1 MHIPNGFLDPKTSAG
16 LMGAAAAV
24 LAFCFAKVRQVATQV
39 VPEKAL
45 AAIGGSISQG
55 SKRVLNE
62 FGRNLIL
69 KTGMIASIIFAM
81 QMFNFPI
88 ANGTS
93 GHFLGGAFAAII
105 LGPFAGSIAIAV
117 VVIVQAVFYGDGG
130 LMALGANL
138 VNMMLI
144 GALVSYYVYS
154 FLKKKVNNELAI
166 GLTAWLSVVMAASFC
181 ALEIAVS
188 GTHALGEVF
197 PAMLKVHLVIGF
209 VEGLFTIG
217 LVQLVNKYFLKEG
230 DKNEA

>member
-16 LMGAAAAV
+16 LIGVAA
-24 LAFCFAKVRQVATQV
+24 LALAYCLAKVRQVATSV
-39 VPEKAL
+39 VPEKAMV
-45 AAIGGSISQG
+45 AIGGSLSHG

-62 FGRNLIL
+62 LGRNLIL
-69 KTGMIASIIFAM
+69 KTGLIASIIFAA

-105 LGPFAGSIAIAV
+105 LGPYAGSIAMAV
-117 VVIVQAVFYGDGG
+117 VVIVQAVFYDDGG
-130 LMALGANL
+130 IIALGANL

-144 GALVSYYVYS
+144 GAFLSYYVYS
-154 FLKKKVNNELAI
+154 FLNKRIQNDLAI
-166 GLTAWLSVVMAASFC
+166 GLTAWLSVVLAASFC

-197 PAMLKVHLVIGF
+197 PAMFKIYVL
-209 VEGLFTIG
+209 IG
-217 LVQLVNKYFLKEG
+217 LVEGFLTIALIKAAGKWLE
-230 DKNEA
+230 